1 MMNVSLRP
9 WSDPRLSLPIIR
21 MFIAVYVVLVVGDA
35 DGGRLP
41 VGISDESREMLDTE
55 LFSLMP

>member
-9 WSDPRLSLPIIR
+9 WSEPRLSLPISR
-21 MFIAVYVVLVVGDA
+21 MFIAEYVVLVVVEA

-41 VGISDESREMLDTE
+41 VGRRDESREMLDTE